1 MRSSQNNYI
10 TEQINEATKALNYKQ
25 FDKVINICEN
35 IIKKNK
41 NLSKVYNIWGL
52 ALQAKNLFNESIL
65 NFNKAIKINPNN
77 FEAFNNLAISLKSIK
92 NFDLAEEMYLRSLKI
107 NPNFLKGLVNLAKL
121 KIETKYY
128 NEAIK
133 LLLRAIKVSP
143 IEYKVLILSM
153 LIKAHS
159 IIGNTYQVELNAEEI
174 LKIDEYNIYAI
185 ITISDLFD
193 HKLSLKMIRKME
205 NIINSSNITN
215 EGIISLAFALGR
227 AYEKREIFS
236 KAYEYF
242 ELGNKLKKKIAKSF
256 TAQLNVMKNEL
267 IDCFSNINLIN
278 LNKNFEDNKVIFI
291 IGLPRSGTTLIEQI
305 ISSHPN
311 VESGGEIQIL
321 KHIVNENFIT
331 ENKLDKNI
339 LYESMNFN
347 SNLVQKKY
355 FENLF
360 KNNIKSKILTDKS
373 IENFLYIGFIK
384 IFFPNSKI
392 VIVKRRKED
401 VFLSIF
407 QTDFSA
413 QFLGWSYDKKE
424 IIEYMKIY
432 SELID
437 FWQKLFPEGL
447 YTLEYEKLLNNSE
460 NQIRNLI
467 SYCDLDW
474 DPKCLKPEKNLS
486 GVETASLYQ
495 VRKPM
500 YKSSINKSK
509 NYSTYLKDFFNL
521 LK

>member
-1 MRSSQNNYI
+1 MSSSHNSYI
-10 TEQINEATKALNYKQ
+10 TEQINVATKALNSRE

-35 IIKKNK
+35 IISKNK
-41 NLSKVYNIWGL
+41 DLSNVYNILGL

-65 NFNKAIKINPNN
+65 NFNKSIKINPNN
-77 FEAFNNLAISLKSIK
+77 FEVFNNLAISLKAIN
-92 NFDLAEEMYLRSLKI
+92 NFDLAEEMYSRSLKI

-133 LLLRAIKVSP
+133 LLFRAIKVSP
-143 IEYKVLILSM
+143 IEYKVLILNM
-153 LIKAHS
+153 LMNAHS
-159 IIGNTYQVELNAEEI
+159 VIGNTYQAKLNAEEI

-185 ITISDLFD
+185 IVISNLFD
-193 HKLSLKMIRKME
+193 HKLSLKMIYKME

-215 EGIISLAFALGR
+215 EGVSKLAFALGK

-236 KAYEYF
+236 KAYKYF
-242 ELGNKLKKKIAKSF
+242 ELGNKLKKKNTKSF
-256 TAQLNVMKNEL
+256 IPQLNVMKNEL
-267 IDCFSNINLIN
+267 IDCFCNLNLIN

-305 ISSHPN
+305 ISSHN
-311 VESGGEIQIL
+311 KVEAAGEIQIL
-321 KHIVNENFIT
+321 KHIVNENFIS

-339 LYESMNFN
+339 LYESINFN
-347 SNLVQKKY
+347 SNLIQKKY
-355 FENLF
+355 FENLY
-360 KNNIKSKILTDKS
+360 KKNIKSKIVTDKS

-392 VIVKRRKED
+392 IIVKRRKED

-407 QTDFSA
+407 QTNFSA
-413 QFLGWSYDKKE
+413 PFMGWSYEKKE
-424 IIEYMKIY
+424 IIEYMEIY

-437 FWQKLFPEGL
+437 FWQKLFPEDL
-447 YTLEYEKLLNNSE
+447 YTIEYEKLLNNPQD
-460 NQIRNLI
+460 QIRNLI

-474 DPKCLKPEKNLS
+474 DPQCLKPEKNLS
-486 GVETASLYQ
+486 GVETASLLQ
-495 VRKPM
+495 VRKPIH
-500 YKSSINKSK
+500 KSSLNKSK
-509 NYSTYLKDFFNL
+509 NYSIYLKDFFDL